1 MSVTLSPIGGVAGQ
15 FFDNN
20 GQPLSGGKIYTY
32 AAGTTTPQACYTSAA
47 GSTPHSNPIILDSAG
62 RVPGGE
68 IWLTD
73 SLLYKFVIETS
84 TAILIG
90 TYDNISGINSN
101 FVNYTVQEEV
111 QTATAGQTVF
121 TLTTINYAPGT
132 NSLSV
137 YIDGVNQYVG
147 TSYLETDSTTVTFT
161 SGVHVGAEVKFTT
174 AVQSTTGAVNADIVT
189 YDPPFTGGVPTNVEA
204 KLSQYVSVKDFGA
217 VGDGVA
223 DDTAAIQAA
232 LDAAPEGSAVYF
244 PNGTYIISSAL
255 IVDKAIT
262 LYGDGPGKWIDSLG
276 GSIVKQTDVGENVFT
291 LRASLAQYAFSAYGL
306 NNVNFRDLAI
316 TGPSSASRCARGI
329 GCDTAVNGGDYHI
342 RECTFTNVEV
352 RFCQTGV
359 ELVGICYLND
369 FYGGVISQC
378 DTGFALYKGAASDRG
393 GQTRFFG
400 TTIDLI
406 TDACVRW
413 NTDTTSGDLSM
424 FGCTLADAAYGIVAN
439 EEAQL
444 TISGCSFENNTKTG
458 SLGAGI
464 YIEIKEANPNSDGAK
479 AITGNKFSFNDASI
493 WLDKTTASGSS
504 GNFAWPM
511 LLDANTF
518 ADTVALKITQP
529 GGHLPMNS
537 QQFVLGSSNSGT
549 NNGQVAT
556 SQISANFKGRDMRQQ
571 TITRQFAFGPTTPVS
586 TVLVSGMVVTSARV
600 YLSAN
605 SSVFTNLFIGDADNN
620 SRYAFF
626 DAQAQ
631 ALNTWVN
638 WTATVPEFVVNTD
651 LKLNLII
658 GGTAGLSGATGVF
671 EITGYIP

>member
-1 MSVTLSPIGGVAGQ
+1 MSVTPSPIGGFAAQ

-20 GQPLSGGKIYTY
+20 GVILSGGKIYTY
-32 AAGTTTPQACYTSAA
+32 AAGTTTPQATYTSAS
-47 GSTPHSNPIILDSAG
+47 GTTPHANPIVLDSAG

-73 SLLYKFVIETS
+73 GLVYKFVIETA
-84 TAILIG
+84 TGILLG
-90 TYDNISGINSN
+90 TYDNITGVNSN

-111 QTATAGQTVF
+111 ITATAGQTVF
-121 TLTTINYAPGT
+121 NLSTINYTPGT
-132 NSLSV
+132 NSLTV

-147 TSYLETDSTTVTFT
+147 DSYLETDSNTVTFT

-174 AVQSTTGAVNADIVT
+174 AVQTTTGAVDASIVS
-189 YDPPFTGGVPTNVEA
+189 YEPPFTGGVATNVED
-204 KLSQYVSVKDFGA
+204 KLAQYVSVKDFGA

-223 DDTAAIQAA
+223 DDTAEIQAA
-232 LDAAPEGSAVYF
+232 IDAAPEGGAIYF
-244 PNGTYIISSAL
+244 PNGTYAISAAL

-262 LYGDGPGKWIDSLG
+262 LYGDGPGKWYDSLG
-276 GSIVKQTDVGENVFT
+276 GSIIKQTDNTENVFT
-291 LRASLAQYAFSAYGL
+291 LRASLAQYAFGQYGL

-329 GCDTAVNGGDYHI
+329 GCDTTVNGGDYHI
-342 RECTFTNVEV
+342 RECTFTNIQV

-378 DTGFALYKGAASDRG
+378 DTGFALYRGAASDGG

-400 TTIDLI
+400 TTIDII
-406 TDACVRW
+406 TDACVQW

-424 FGCTLADAAYGIVAN
+424 FGCTLADAAYGIVSN

-464 YIEIKEANPNSDGAK
+464 YIEIQETSPASDSAK
-479 AITGNKFSFNDASI
+479 TIIGNKFSFNDASI
-493 WLDKTTASGSS
+493 WIDKTTTTGAS
-504 GNFAWPM
+504 NTWAWPM
-511 LLDANTF
+511 LIDGNTF
-518 ADTVALKITQP
+518 VDATALRIT
-529 GGHLPMNS
+529 LPSGEIPMSAQN
-537 QQFVLGSSNSGT
+537 FVLGSANAGT
-549 NNGQVAT
+549 NAGYLAT
-556 SQISANFKGRDMRQQ
+556 SQISTNFAGRNMRQQ
-571 TITRQFAFGPTTPVS
+571 VITRQFAFGPTTAVS
-586 TVLVSGMVVTSARV
+586 TALISGMVVTGARV

-605 SSVFTNLFIGDADNN
+605 STVFTNLFVGDADNN
-620 SRYAFF
+620 SRYASFN
-626 DAQAQ
+626 AQSQ

-638 WTATVPEFVVNTD
+638 YTPTVPPFVINSD
-651 LKLNLII
+651 LKQNLII